1 MKRLISV
8 LLFSSLISYAHAQL
22 TVTIQVS
29 DPPRCANASSGVL
42 TAAVT
47 GGTPPYTFLWN
58 TGATTQV
65 IFNQPA
71 GTFSVQ
77 VTDATSTTATDV
89 VTIVAPPSIN
99 VSMVAIPAD
108 HWGNL
113 NGGNNGQIQ
122 TTVTGGVGPYTYEYQ
137 LLRYTPMTPAEAQST
152 MITAAALNAYWTA
165 INAVNKKYTV
175 EDPTNLEPGN
185 YAVKITDANGCIYES
200 TITIPNLHPITVNY
214 LTPKKDTTSCW
225 NGNDSR
231 NGLGHIYGQG
241 THPIAYS
248 NSNNPAAITLMY
260 DASFTDAL
268 GVFHHV
274 DSLADGTLILDAD
287 TSIVFANGSFP
298 GYNPA
303 TVRFQ
308 VNPTRILTDGFYQGF
323 WWTKVVSAEGYE
335 NILYGTTTYPQS
347 PLSLSVTF
355 GTILCFGGTSFAE
368 GSADGSYGNYTWR
381 WSSGETTAR
390 INNKPAASYSVTVTD
405 ENGCRKQ
412 ESGKLTHPPKIKSKI
427 NQERPVS
434 CYGDSTAKIVAE
446 VSGGEGIITSTWSQ
460 TFGGTTVFTGEILN
474 NVWAGTWYLHM
485 IDANNC
491 QADDSISI
499 SQPDLL
505 ELFVDN
511 VTPINCYGLMTGAVQ
526 MHPEGGTMPI
536 SGSVFRDGILFDY
549 FRPQMLNLPVG
560 SYEAQISDNHGCL
573 ASTTF
578 EIQQPAE
585 IIVTID
591 VENAICYGESSGHIQ
606 VNVSGGTGNFII
618 LWTDGNTDFDRYVGK
633 GFYEATITDNTTGCT
648 KDINVT
654 VNQPEKP
661 EINYTVIGRAK
672 TDGMTDGEIKIVN
685 VFYLNNP
692 TFTLV
697 NLSGQEQTEIVY
709 DPFSDYPTFTSL
721 DSGVYILTS
730 ISDLGCI
737 KRDSIYIPITNREV
751 PIYIP
756 EEFSPNGDG
765 YNDVW
770 NWPEVYAENCLE
782 IAIYYE
788 GTGGLVYY
796 ATGPYTNPWN
806 GTWNNSGELCPE
818 GKPYA
823 YILKYNDK
831 GKKRTIR
838 HFVVITRK

>member
-152 MITAAALNAYWTA
+152 MIGAAALNAYWTA

-175 EDPTNLEPGN
+175 EDPINLEPGN
-185 YAVKITDANGCIYES
+185 YAVKITDANGCTYES
-200 TITIPNLHPITVNY
+200 TITIPNLHPITVN
-214 LTPKKDTTSCW
+214 TVKDTMSCW
-225 NGNDSR
+225 EDNNAESGI
-231 NGLGHIYGQG
+231 GHIYGQG
-241 THPIAYS
+241 SHPFTYV
-248 NSNNPAAITLMY
+248 NSNNPTNLIWMY

-287 TSIVFANGSFP
+287 TSIVFAHGSFP

-303 TVRFQ
+303 TVQFDI
-308 VNPTRILTDGFYQGF
+308 NPTRVLNEGFYQGF
-323 WWTKVVSAEGYE
+323 WWTKVISAEGYE

-347 PLSLSVTF
+347 PLSVSVTF
-355 GTILCFGGTSFAE
+355 GIIRCFGGTA
-368 GSADGSYGNYTWR
+368 GANGIANGSYGSYSYR
-381 WSSGETTAR
+381 WSSGETTAS
-390 INNKPAASYSVTVTD
+390 ITNKLANAYTLTVTD
-405 ENGCRKQ
+405 REGCVQR
-412 ESGKLTHPPKIKSKI
+412 ESGAIDQPPKIKSKI

-446 VSGGEGIITSTWSQ
+446 VSGGQGIITSTWSQ

-474 NVWAGTWYLHM
+474 NVWAGTWYLRM

-499 SQPDLL
+499 NQPDSLK
-505 ELFVDN
+505 LFVDDI
-511 VTPINCYGLMTGAVQ
+511 TPISCFGLTTGAVQ

-573 ASTTF
+573 ASTIF

-633 GFYEATITDNTTGCT
+633 GYYEATITDNTTGCT

-730 ISDLGCI
+730 ISDLGCV

>member
-1 MKRLISV
+1 MKRLISL

-22 TVTIQVS
+22 SVTIQVS
-29 DPPRCANASSGVL
+29 DPPRCASASSGVL

-65 IFNQPA
+65 LFNQPA

-77 VTDATSTTATDV
+77 VTDATSATATNV

-99 VSMVAIPAD
+99 VTLNVIPAD

-152 MITAAALNAYWTA
+152 MIGAAALNAYWTA
-165 INAVNKKYTV
+165 INAVNKIYTV

-185 YAVKITDANGCIYES
+185 YSVKITDANGCTFES
-200 TITIPNLHPITVNY
+200 STVVPNLHPIVVNTV
-214 LTPKKDTTSCW
+214 KDTTSCW
-225 NGNDSR
+225 ESNDAQS
-231 NGLGHIYGQG
+231 GIGHRYGQG
-241 THPIAYS
+241 NHPFAYS
-248 NSNNPAAITLMY
+248 NSNNPATITWMY

-287 TSIVFANGSFP
+287 TSVVFANGAFP
-298 GYNPA
+298 GYRPGP
-303 TVRFQ
+303 FQ
-308 VNPTRILTDGFYQGF
+308 VNPTRALRTGFYQGF

-368 GSADGSYGNYTWR
+368 GSADGGYGNYTWR

-390 INNKPAASYSVTVTD
+390 INNKPADSYSVTVTD
-405 ENGCRKQ
+405 RNGCRKQ

-434 CYGDSTAKIVAE
+434 CYGDSTAKVVAE
-446 VSGGEGIITSTWSQ
+446 VSGGEGVITSTWSQ
-460 TFGGTTVFTGEILN
+460 TLGGPTVFTGEILN
-474 NVWAGTWYLHM
+474 NMWAGKWYLHM
-485 IDANNC
+485 VDRNNC
-491 QADDSISI
+491 TSDDSITI
-499 SQPDLL
+499 TQPDELQ
-505 ELFVDN
+505 LFVDN
-511 VTPINCYGLMTGAVQ
+511 ITPISCYGLMTGAVQ

-536 SGSVFRDGILFDY
+536 TGSVFRDGILFDY

-560 SYEAQISDNHGCL
+560 TYQAQITDSRGCI
-573 ASTTF
+573 ADTIF
-578 EIQQPAE
+578 EIDQPDD
-585 IIVTID
+585 ILVTVD
-591 VENAICYGESSGHIQ
+591 VDNAICYGESSGRIE
-606 VNVSGGTGNFII
+606 VNVSGGTGNFSI
-618 LWTDGNTDFDRYVGK
+618 LWTDGNTEFERSVPK
-633 GFYEATITDNTTGCT
+633 GYYEATITDSNTGCT
-648 KDINVT
+648 KDIDVT

-661 EINYTVIGRAK
+661 EINYTVIGRSK

-685 VFYLNNP
+685 VFYLTNP

-697 NLSGQEQTEIVY
+697 SLNGEPQTEVTY

-737 KRDSIYIPITNREV
+737 KRDSIYLPITNREV
-751 PIYIP
+751 VIYIP
-756 EEFSPNGDG
+756 EIFSPNGDG
-765 YNDVW
+765 YNDTW
-770 NWPEVYAENCLE
+770 NWPEVYSENCE
-782 IAIYYE
+782 KISIYFTE
-788 GTGGLVYY
+788 NGGLVYES
-796 ATGPYTNPWN
+796 TGPYNDPWN
-806 GTWNNSGELCPE
+806 GRERNSGKLCPE
-818 GKPYA
+818 GQYA
-823 YILKYNDK
+823 YILVYNDK
-831 GKKRTIR
+831 GKQRTIKN
-838 HFVVITRK
+838 FVVIKRK